1 MAQAFAE
8 LGHDV
13 LLVGPNASPAGA
25 PSTDRLVGRPPAFR
39 SMTMATGLRRG
50 QSFVHALR
58 LARLIRRERIAFHLS
73 RNLRGCLIP
82 ALRGVPTVFESHT
95 AAALRSRQDRWVLRR
110 LVRAPG
116 FRGIV
121 AISGALANDLVEEFA
136 LDPGTILVAH
146 DAVRPAKALPVTP
159 SVPAAPEDGTA
170 GDRPLAVT
178 YTGSLYPGKG
188 ADLLLALA
196 ARCGWARFTIAGGPL
211 GHADELRRRALADG
225 LDNVTV
231 AGPLS
236 PDDARAAQAASDVL
250 IAPFANRVESD
261 SGVDIA
267 RWTSPLKVF
276 EYMASGRP
284 MVVGDLPV
292 LREVLR
298 PNVDALMPTL
308 DDVDAFHA
316 ALVRLRDEPALRER
330 LARSA
335 RERVLAHHTW
345 ERRARAILGRFGPTD
360 RVGSVTIVLASLA
373 AGGAERVAVNLAAG
387 LTAAGRRV
395 RLLVVDGSG
404 PLRASLPAD
413 VIVED
418 LRRRRVRQ
426 GLPGILRSLWR
437 HHPDVVLTTQTH
449 VSLAVLAGLRATAH
463 LRATGRGRKNPRTV
477 VREPLLRTGPVAD
490 DRQQR
495 WSRRWF
501 PSASLL
507 VASSAAMAAN
517 LERLVGPGGP
527 PVLEL
532 ANPVDIALLR
542 DAATSGAS
550 LLSDA
555 DGAVQ
560 LVVVARLVP
569 QKGHADLLDAFAWSD
584 RDDLRLT
591 VVGDGPLRA
600 GLEAQA
606 QQLGLNS
613 AVRFVGAIEDRSVL
627 LSTVAA
633 ADLLVQPSTVE
644 GMPNAVLEALAVG
657 TPVLATTDL
666 KVLAELAAEVGPDAL
681 RLVPRTN
688 LAQALAALPPG
699 GERNAGPSVR
709 SSLLPAR
716 FSRDRAV
723 AALLAALE
731 GDYSASGA

>member
-1 MAQAFAE
+1 MAQAFAD

-13 LLVGPNASPAGA
+13 LLVGPNVGPNGA
-25 PSTDRLVGRPPAFR
+25 PAIEQLVGGAPAFR
-39 SMTMATGLRRG
+39 SVTLASPLRRG
-50 QSFVHALR
+50 QSYIHALR
-58 LARLIRRERIAFHLS
+58 LERLIRRERIAFHFS

-95 AAALRSRQDRWVLRR
+95 AAALRGRQDRWVLRR

-121 AISGALANDLVEEFA
+121 AISGALADDLVQEFA

-146 DAVRPAKALPVTP
+146 DAVRPAEALHAA
-159 SVPAAPEDGTA
+159 PAAPADGTA
-170 GDRPLAVT
+170 GDRPVAVT

-196 ARCGWARFTIAGGPL
+196 ARCRWAHFTIAGGPP
-211 GHADELRRRALADG
+211 GHADGLRGRAVADG

-231 AGPLS
+231 TGPLS

-250 IAPFANRVESD
+250 IAPFASRVESD

-298 PNVDALMPTL
+298 PGVDALMPAL
-308 DDVDAFHA
+308 DDVDAFCA

-330 LARSA
+330 LAHSA

-345 ERRARAILGRFGPTD
+345 EQRARAILARFERTR

-387 LTAAGRRV
+387 LAAAGRRV

-404 PLRASLPAD
+404 PLRTSLPAD
-413 VIVED
+413 VILED
-418 LRRRRVRQ
+418 LGRRRVRQ
-426 GLPGILRSLWR
+426 GLPGILRSLRR
-437 HHPDVVLTTQTH
+437 HRPDVVLTTQTH
-449 VSLAVLAGLRATAH
+449 VSLLVLAGLRATAL
-463 LRATGRGRKNPRTV
+463 LRATGRGRHAPRVV
-477 VREPLLRTGPVAD
+477 VREPLLRTGPAAD
-490 DRQQR
+490 PRQRR

-501 PSASLL
+501 PTASLL
-507 VASSAAMAAN
+507 VASSAAMAAD
-517 LERLVGPGGP
+517 LEQLVGPGGP

-532 ANPVDIALLR
+532 ANPVDVALLR
-542 DAATSGAS
+542 AAASSGAP
-550 LLSDA
+550 LLGDA
-555 DGAVQ
+555 EAAVR

-569 QKGHADLLDAFAWSD
+569 QKSHADLLDAFARSG
-584 RDDLRLT
+584 RDDLLLT
-591 VVGDGPLRA
+591 VIGDGPLRA
-600 GLEAQA
+600 ALEAQA
-606 QQLGLNS
+606 KQLGLGS
-613 AVRFVGAIEDRSVL
+613 AVRFAGALEDRSVL
-627 LSTVAA
+627 LATVAA
-633 ADLLVQPSTVE
+633 ADLLVQPSTAE

-666 KVLAELAAEVGPDAL
+666 QVLAGLAAEVDPDAL
-681 RLVPRTN
+681 RLVPRSG
-688 LAQALAALPPG
+688 LALALAALPPAA
-699 GERNAGPSVR
+699 ERSAGQRVR
-709 SSLLPAR
+709 PNLLPDRFAR
-716 FSRDRAV
+716 ESSV
-723 AALLAALE
+723 ADLLAALE
-731 GDYSASGA
+731 GEDSASDA